1 MPSTVTY
8 DEHIAQVN
16 RFISDSFTLRQ
27 QGSGM
32 LAAESVWGAAIQAMA
47 AIDHALTPGSQR
59 HPQHENFII
68 NLPQHDSLT
77 LELRRRFRVVKNRL
91 HNHFYTGRL
100 TAGQFDESMES
111 GNVLVRQLLG
121 IAERIRNPG

>member
-1 MPSTVTY
+1 MPPTVTY

-16 RFISDSFTLRQ
+16 SFISDSFMLRR

-47 AIDHALTPGSQR
+47 VIDHALTPGSRR
-59 HPQHENFII
+59 HPQHESFII
-68 NLPQHDSLT
+68 NLSQHDSLT
-77 LELRRRFRVVKNRL
+77 LELIRGFRVVKSRL

-100 TAGQFDESMES
+100 NAWQFDEYMEN
-111 GNVLVRQLLG
+111 GNVFVRQLLD
-121 IAERIRNPG
+121 IAERIRNLG